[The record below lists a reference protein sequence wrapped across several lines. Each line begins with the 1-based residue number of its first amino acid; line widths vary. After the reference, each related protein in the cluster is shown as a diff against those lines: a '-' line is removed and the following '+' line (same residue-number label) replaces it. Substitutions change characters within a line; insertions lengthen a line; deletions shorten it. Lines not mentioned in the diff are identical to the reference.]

1 MSQEFTVH
9 QELTRT
15 FRFYIALTVF
25 ANLGYGLM
33 LGVFFFAATAV
44 SGPASALLLIPP
56 AMVSTGFAAL
66 SAFGVAEAFGLHRA
80 IQSTGTALALP
91 HITRSM
97 MLPVQTTLTLIFHAL
112 FAFLLFGWTFFALIG
127 VLPTPA
133 AWAG

>member
-1 MSQEFTVH
+1 MTDPFDVH
-9 QELTRT
+9 RELTRT

-25 ANLGYGLM
+25 ANLLYALV
-33 LGVFFFAATAV
+33 LGAFILVVLTSRSPYAFTV
-44 SGPASALLLIPP
+44 LIAP

-80 IQSTGTALALP
+80 IQRTGLALGLP

-112 FAFLLFGWTFFALIG
+112 FAFGLFGFVFFSAIGLIG
-127 VLPTPA
+127 TA
-133 AWAG
+133 AG